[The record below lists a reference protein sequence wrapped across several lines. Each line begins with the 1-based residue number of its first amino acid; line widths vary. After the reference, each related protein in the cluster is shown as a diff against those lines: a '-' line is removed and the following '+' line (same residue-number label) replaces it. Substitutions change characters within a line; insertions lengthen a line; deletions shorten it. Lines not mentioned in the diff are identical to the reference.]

1 MFARRRDL
9 LEREAERIGAL
20 AVQGDVT
27 IPQHLERL
35 VQATVGAF
43 GGIDVLVLNGGGPPA
58 GPATG
63 MTAESVEEA
72 VALLLTSHVSLVGH
86 CLPHLRA
93 SGRGRII
100 AIESSSV
107 REPLANLAL
116 SNAVRP
122 GVVGWLKTL
131 ARELGPEGVTVNTI
145 APGRIDTD
153 RLRSLYGADGPP
165 EADLEQI
172 PVRRLGSARG
182 DRRRRRVPRLR
193 PRRLRDGHGDPGRR
207 RPRARRCCEVVD
219 LPLARPLRRRS
230 RSAAVVFLL
239 ATLPSERLP
248 LRPERG
254 QARRGQGR
262 RSRARTIRAGR
273 EASTTSTSR
282 CGRCAGSSGC
292 SRSCART
299 ARRSCPRTR

>member
-1 MFARRRDL
+1 MELGLAGRTAIVCGASSGMGLAVAEALAAEGANVAMFARRREV

-58 GPATG
+58 GAATEL
-63 MTAESVEEA
+63 TAESVEEA
-72 VALLLTSHVSLVGH
+72 VALLLTSHVTLVGR
-86 CLPHLRA
+86 CLPHLRE
-93 SGRGRII
+93 SGRGRIV

-131 ARELGPEGVTVNTI
+131 ARELGSDGITVNTI

-153 RLRSLYGADGPP
+153 RLRAVYGDEGPP
-165 EADLEQI
+165 AGDLEQI
-172 PVRRLGSARG
+172 PLG
-182 DRRRRRVPRLR
+182 RVGTP
-193 PRRLRDGHGDPGRR
+193 
-207 RPRARRCCEVVD
+207 AEI
-219 LPLARPLRRRS
+219 
-230 RSAAVVFLL
+230 AAVVAFL
-239 ATLPSERLP
+239 ASERAGYVTGAVVP
-248 LRPERG
+248 VDGGITRG
-254 QARRGQGR
+254 LL
-262 RSRARTIRAGR
+262 
-273 EASTTSTSR
+273 
-282 CGRCAGSSGC
+282 
-292 SRSCART
+292 
-299 ARRSCPRTR
+299 